1 MFITEKLKNNNK
13 KKKKTFQIKVLVQ
26 YVNRRTGI

>member
-13 KKKKTFQIKVLVQ
+13 KKKKKFKIKVLVQ